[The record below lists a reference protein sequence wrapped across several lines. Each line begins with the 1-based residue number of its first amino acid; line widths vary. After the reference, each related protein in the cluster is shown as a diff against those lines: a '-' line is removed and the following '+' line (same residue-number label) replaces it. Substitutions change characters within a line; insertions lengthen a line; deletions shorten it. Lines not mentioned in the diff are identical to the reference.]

1 MLIGTRV
8 LYPEEVEY
16 WDADLLQV
24 SIYRGM
30 NGGLDFMRKCALA
43 CKDAGIRYVIH
54 PVKYSLL
61 QNDLFEDLMEMAGLA
76 DLALIMHDEKSADG
90 GRLEGE
96 SEDVFRKSLGKLK
109 AVTNVSIENS
119 ADTTD
124 ISWFWDNFADSI
136 TLDIGHVES
145 SGLNSVEFVKALDAA
160 SIEKIR
166 FVHIHRN
173 NGLRGGITD
182 HWPLTPACRE
192 IRALRELIRIKPDV
206 SVILEINE
214 IEAIVESMDIL
225 RALRQE
231 LANTKAS

>member
-30 NGGLDFMRKCALA
+30 NGGLEFMRKCARA

-61 QNDLFEDLMEMAGLA
+61 QKDMFEELMEMAGLA
-76 DLALIMHDEKSADG
+76 DLALILHDEKSPEG

-96 SEDVFRKSLGKLK
+96 SGDVFRKSLGKLS
-109 AVTNVSIENS
+109 AVTHVSLENS
-119 ADTTD
+119 TDTADVK
-124 ISWFWDNFADSI
+124 WFWDTFADSI

-145 SGLNSVEFVKALDAA
+145 SGLNSVEFVKALDDAT
-160 SIEKIR
+160 IKKIS

-173 NGLRGGITD
+173 NVLRGGITD
-182 HWPLTPACRE
+182 HWPLTPGCRE
-192 IRALRELIRIKPDV
+192 IMALRELIRIKPDV

-214 IEAIVESMDIL
+214 IEEIVESLDIL
-225 RALRQE
+225 RTLRQE
-231 LANTKAS
+231 LVNTKAS

>member
-30 NGGLDFMRKCALA
+30 NGSLEFMRKCARA

-61 QNDLFEDLMEMAGLA
+61 QKDMFEELMEMAGLA
-76 DLALIMHDEKSADG
+76 DLALIIHDEKSPDG

-96 SEDVFRKSLGKLK
+96 YEDIFRTSLRKLK
-109 AVTNVSIENS
+109 AVTHVSLENS
-119 ADTTD
+119 ADTGD

-145 SGLNSVEFVKALDAA
+145 SGLNSVEFVQSLDDA
-160 SIEKIR
+160 SIKKIR

-173 NGLRGGITD
+173 NGLHGGITD
-182 HWPLTPACRE
+182 HWPLAPGCRE
-192 IRALRELIRIKPDV
+192 LKALKELLNVKPGI

-214 IEAIVESMDIL
+214 IEKIDESLDLL
-225 RALRQE
+225 RGLR
-231 LANTKAS
+231 

>member
-30 NGGLDFMRKCALA
+30 NGSLEFMRKSARA

-61 QNDLFEDLMEMAGLA
+61 QKEMFEELMEMAGLA
-76 DLALIMHDEKSADG
+76 DLALIMHDEKSPNG

-96 SEDVFRKSLGKLK
+96 SGDIFRKSLGKLK
-109 AVTNVSIENS
+109 AVTHVSLENS
-119 ADTTD
+119 ADTGD
-124 ISWFWDNFADSI
+124 VNWFWDNFADSI

-182 HWPLTPACRE
+182 HWPLTPDCRE

-214 IEAIVESMDIL
+214 IESIVESMDIL
-225 RALRQE
+225 RTLRQE
-231 LANTKAS
+231 LVNTKAS